1 MPKQEPQSSQAGRT
15 VVLVGCVKSK
25 QASAVAA
32 KDLYTSDLFL
42 ARRRFAERFGDQWFI
57 LSALH
62 GLVDS
67 EQTLAPYEQVLTAGE
82 SKRWAERV
90 FAALKPKLHNGD
102 RVVLAAGGN
111 YRKYLARLI
120 QQAGYEVEAV
130 LTDVPGIQVQV
141 RRLSE
146 AVERGHW

>member
-1 MPKQEPQSSQAGRT
+1 MPAIEL
-15 VVLVGCVKSK
+15 VL
-25 QASAVAA
+25 AN
-32 KDLYTSDLFL
+32 
-42 ARRRFAERFGDQWFI
+42 
-57 LSALH
+57 
-62 GLVDS
+62 
-67 EQTLAPYEQVLTAGE
+67 GE

>member
-1 MPKQEPQSSQAGRT
+1 MTDTQSDPASGGRT

-25 QASAVAA
+25 QTKTVAA

-62 GLVDS
+62 GLVDP
-67 EQTLAPYEQVLTAGE
+67 EQSLAPYEQVLTAGE

-90 FAALKPKLHNGD
+90 FASLKPQLREGD
-102 RVVLAAGGN
+102 RVVINAGGN
-111 YRKYLARLI
+111 YRKYLVRHL

-130 LTDVPGIQVQV
+130 LTTVKGIQVQV
-141 RRLSE
+141 RQLNE
-146 AVERGHW
+146 AVERDHW